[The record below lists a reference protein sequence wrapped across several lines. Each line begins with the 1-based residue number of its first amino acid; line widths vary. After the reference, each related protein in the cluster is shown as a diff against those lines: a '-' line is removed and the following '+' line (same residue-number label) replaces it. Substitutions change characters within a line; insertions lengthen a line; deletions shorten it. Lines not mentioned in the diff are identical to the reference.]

1 MQLPKI
7 AIVGRPNV
15 GKSALFN
22 RLCGRRIAIVDEQ
35 EGITRDRNYCD
46 GRHLD
51 WHFTLIDTAGI
62 HPQSAQEL
70 RREVLLQT
78 QVAIEEADALIMVV
92 DAQAGST
99 LLDQQVALQ
108 LLKRQK
114 PLCLAVNKVDNE
126 SLESGAAAFYSLGI
140 TPLVSVSASHG
151 YQIAELLESLLPRLP
166 KVEPRGGNERIGV
179 AFVGK
184 PNVGKSTL
192 VNALLEDDRCIVS
205 SVPGTTRD
213 ALDCEFE
220 FDNRPYT
227 LIDTA
232 GIRRKHREKHLVE
245 KLAAMRAEKA
255 LERSQVALLLLDAET
270 GIGMMEKRLARK
282 IEEEGKGCV
291 LFLNKWDL
299 VRGVPMESTLRA
311 LHEEVPFLAHC
322 PTLIGSALK
331 GRNVEKLL
339 KLVAGVFDS
348 LQQRIATGPLNRFVE
363 DVVAKHQPAAIDG
376 KRLRIYYTAQVQ
388 ALPPTFLLFVNQ
400 PRLLQSTWRRYLA
413 QQLRKTFGFEGVPL
427 RIYTRG
433 KPRGA

>member
-51 WHFTLIDTAGI
+51 WHFSLIDTAGI

-126 SLESGAAAFYSLGI
+126 SLESGATAFYSLGI
-140 TPLVSVSASHG
+140 TPLVAVSASHG
-151 YQIAELLESLLPRLP
+151 YQIAELLEALLPRLP
-166 KVEPRGGNERIGV
+166 KVQARSGSERIGV

-220 FDNRPYT
+220 FDKRPYT

-270 GIGMMEKRLARK
+270 GIGTMEKRLARK

-348 LQQRIATGPLNRFVE
+348 LQRRIATGPLNRFVE
-363 DVVAKHQPAAIDG
+363 NTVAKHQPAAIDG
-376 KRLRIYYTAQVQ
+376 RRLRIYYTAQVQ

-400 PRLLQSTWRRYLA
+400 PKLLQSTWRRYLA

-427 RIYTRG
+427 RIFTRG
-433 KPRGA
+433 KPR

>member
-1 MQLPKI
+1 M
-7 AIVGRPNV
+7 
-15 GKSALFN
+15 
-22 RLCGRRIAIVDEQ
+22 
-35 EGITRDRNYCD
+35 
-46 GRHLD
+46 
-51 WHFTLIDTAGI
+51 
-62 HPQSAQEL
+62 
-70 RREVLLQT
+70 LQT

-232 GIRRKHREKHLVE
+232 GIRRK
-245 KLAAMRAEKA
+245 
-255 LERSQVALLLLDAET
+255 
-270 GIGMMEKRLARK
+270 
-282 IEEEGKGCV
+282 
-291 LFLNKWDL
+291 
-299 VRGVPMESTLRA
+299 
-311 LHEEVPFLAHC
+311 
-322 PTLIGSALK
+322 
-331 GRNVEKLL
+331 
-339 KLVAGVFDS
+339 
-348 LQQRIATGPLNRFVE
+348 
-363 DVVAKHQPAAIDG
+363 
-376 KRLRIYYTAQVQ
+376 
-388 ALPPTFLLFVNQ
+388 Q
-400 PRLLQSTWRRYLA
+400 PREAL
-413 QQLRKTFGFEGVPL
+413 G
-427 RIYTRG
+427 
-433 KPRGA
+433 